1 LFVETCQV
9 FFDATMLD
17 AQRKDTLVKLTQD
30 LIQQKSLA
38 GNEAGVAQVV
48 IAAMNAL
55 GYDEVHV
62 DELGN
67 VVGRL
72 LPTPLGGGAGGGGE
86 SVMFDSHMDTVEAA
100 GAWTKDPFGGE
111 VSGDRI
117 WGRGTSD
124 MKGALAAS
132 LCAAA
137 FAKQD
142 GALQREVL
150 VSASVNE
157 EQIEGLAFADVL
169 QRWTPAFVVICE
181 STQLKLNIGGRGR
194 AEVFITT
201 DGIPAHA
208 STPQLGVNAL
218 KQMSKLI
225 LALNQWQPP
234 HDADLGYGIL
244 EPTEIIS
251 HPFPSVSVLPDRCR
265 VRADRRLLVG
275 EDANDVIAPINE
287 VIERLRSADPTFK
300 AHAEIDTETITAY
313 TGAARTGLKFQ
324 PAWKFSADHAW
335 IRAAQH
341 ALGGPALGY
350 YSFCTNAARSAGLMN
365 IPTIGFG
372 PGREGDAHIADESCE
387 LAQLFGAAEGYYKL
401 ASISL

>member
-1 LFVETCQV
+1 
-9 FFDATMLD
+9 MLN
-17 AQRKDTLVKLTQD
+17 AQRKDTIVQLTQD
-30 LIQQKSLA
+30 LIRQKSLA
-38 GNEAGVAQVV
+38 GDEAGVAQVV
-48 IAAMNAL
+48 IAAMRAL
-55 GYDEVHV
+55 NYDDIHV

-67 VVGRL
+67 VVGVL
-72 LPTPLGGGAGGGGE
+72 HPNPSPAGQGAL
-86 SVMFDSHMDTVEAA
+86 MFDSHMDTVEAA
-100 GAWTKDPFGGE
+100 GEWTKDPFGGE
-111 VSGDRI
+111 VSDGRI
-117 WGRGTSD
+117 WGRGASD

-142 GALQREVL
+142 GRLKRDVL

-169 QRWTPAFVVICE
+169 AQFKPAFVVICE
-181 STQLKLNIGGRGR
+181 STQLRLNIGGRGR
-194 AEVFITT
+194 AEVFITAE
-201 DGIPAHA
+201 GIPAHA

-218 KQMSKLI
+218 KQMSKFI
-225 LALNQWQPP
+225 LTLNQWQPP
-234 HDADLGYGIL
+234 HDDDLGFGIL

-251 HPFPSVSVLPDRCR
+251 HPFPSVSVLPDKCR

-275 EDANDVIAPINE
+275 EDANDVLAPIQE
-287 VIERLRSADPTFK
+287 VIERLRIEDATFK
-300 AHAEIDTETITAY
+300 AHAEIDTETITTY
-313 TGAARTGLKFQ
+313 TGAKRTGLKFQ
-324 PAWKFSADHAW
+324 PAWKFSADHEW

-341 ALGGPALGY
+341 ALGDPAIGY

-387 LAQLFGAAEGYYKL
+387 LEQLFGATEGYYRL
-401 ASISL
+401 VAM

>member
-1 LFVETCQV
+1 
-9 FFDATMLD
+9 MLD
-17 AQRKDTLVKLTQD
+17 AQRKDAIVQLTQD
-30 LIQQKSLA
+30 LIRQKSLA
-38 GNEAGVAQVV
+38 GNEDNVAQVV
-48 IAAMNAL
+48 MTAMRAL
-55 GYDEVHV
+55 DYDDIHV

-72 LPTPLGGGAGGGGE
+72 LPHPNAASNGRGA
-86 SVMFDSHMDTVEAA
+86 VMFDSHMDTVEAA
-100 GAWTKDPFGGE
+100 GQWTKDPFGGE
-111 VSGDRI
+111 VSDGRI

-132 LCAAA
+132 ICAAA
-137 FAKQD
+137 FARQD
-142 GALQREVL
+142 GRLQREVL

-169 QRWTPAFVVICE
+169 QRFKPAFVVICE

-201 DGIPAHA
+201 QGIPAHA

-251 HPFPSVSVLPDRCR
+251 HPFPSVSVLPDKCR

-275 EDANDVIAPINE
+275 EDAGDVLSPIQE
-287 VIERLRSADPTFK
+287 VIDRLSKEDPTFK

-313 TGAARTGLKFQ
+313 TGATRTGLKFQ
-324 PAWKFSADHAW
+324 PAWKFSADHEW

-341 ALGGPALGY
+341 ALGNPTLGY
-350 YSFCTNAARSAGLMN
+350 YSFCTNAARSAGLMD

-387 LAQLFGAAEGYYKL
+387 LAQLFGATEGYYAL
-401 ASISL
+401 CSM

>member
-1 LFVETCQV
+1 
-9 FFDATMLD
+9 MLD
-17 AQRKDTLVKLTQD
+17 APRKDTIIRLTQD
-30 LIQQKSLA
+30 LIRQKSLA
-38 GNEAGVAQVV
+38 GSEAGVAQVV

-72 LPTPLGGGAGGGGE
+72 SPHLSPPPSNGGGCL
-86 SVMFDSHMDTVEAA
+86 MFDSHMDTVEAA
-100 GAWTKDPFGGE
+100 GQWTKDPFGGE
-111 VSGDRI
+111 VSDGRI

-142 GALQREVL
+142 GALKRDVL

-169 QRWTPAFVVICE
+169 QRWSPAFVVICE

-201 DGIPAHA
+201 QGIPAHA

-234 HDADLGYGIL
+234 HDADLGFGIL

-251 HPFPSVSVLPDRCR
+251 HPFPSVSVLPDKCR

-275 EDANDVIAPINE
+275 EDANDVLAPIQD
-287 VIERLRSADPTFK
+287 VIARLSREDSTFK
-300 AHAEIDTETITAY
+300 ARAEIDTETITAY
-313 TGAARTGLKFQ
+313 TGAMRTGLKFQ
-324 PAWKFSADHAW
+324 PAWKFSAENEW
-335 IRAAQH
+335 IRAAQG
-341 ALGGPALGY
+341 ALKEPALGY

-372 PGREGDAHIADESCE
+372 PGREGDAHIADESCQ
-387 LAQLFGAAEGYYKL
+387 LSQLFGAAEGYYKL
-401 ASISL
+401 AAL